1 MGVQRSAIGHFP
13 RKERRLV
20 GVRTTISNHWRA
32 QSNDGQSPWAYLF
45 DTGLVDTETAERW
58 RKQVWPRGEESCR

>member
-1 MGVQRSAIGHFP
+1 
-13 RKERRLV
+13 
-20 GVRTTISNHWRA
+20 VRTTISNHWRA
-32 QSNDGQSPWAYLF
+32 QSDDGQSPWAYLF